1 MKLSDKTIRTLACPA
16 GKTDTTF
23 WDEGIPGFGLR
34 VRASGARTWTVMYEV
49 DGRGRKISLGS
60 PAIVPAAAARA
71 KAKDIMAARRL
82 GGDPAGD
89 KTTSRAEA
97 ATTIGALLPRYL
109 VWKAPRLKP
118 KTVRETTRHLNKCL
132 RPLHREPITAVTRA
146 MIARRLTELSA
157 SNGSGEAT
165 RARASWSAFFMWA
178 CREGLIESN
187 PVAFTNP
194 PREPVVRD
202 RAVTDPELGAIWRAL
217 DGDDVDADY
226 AAIVRLLIL
235 TGARRDEITSLRRGE
250 IDIGAALITL
260 PGARVKN
267 SREHV
272 IPLSAPARAIL
283 AARLQHRPDRDLV
296 FGYGEGPFSGF
307 AKAKKELDAKL
318 GPAVAPWRLHD
329 FRRSISTALHERFDV
344 PPHIVETILGH
355 VGGHKSGV
363 GGVYNKA
370 LYLDQ
375 RRAALERWAAH
386 VMQLAGNRIGRP
398 RRAAL
403 ADNVVA
409 LTTGV

>member
-1 MKLSDKTIRTLACPA
+1 
-16 GKTDTTF
+16 
-23 WDEGIPGFGLR
+23 
-34 VRASGARTWTVMYEV
+34 
-49 DGRGRKISLGS
+49 
-60 PAIVPAAAARA
+60 
-71 KAKDIMAARRL
+71 
-82 GGDPAGD
+82 
-89 KTTSRAEA
+89 
-97 ATTIGALLPRYL
+97 
-109 VWKAPRLKP
+109 
-118 KTVRETTRHLNKCL
+118 
-132 RPLHREPITAVTRA
+132 

-187 PVAFTNP
+187 PVAFTNMP
-194 PREPVVRD
+194 CEPVVRD
-202 RAVTDPELGAIWRAL
+202 RAVSDPELGAIWRAL
-217 DGDDVDADY
+217 EGEDVDDDY

-260 PGARVKN
+260 PPARVKN

-283 AARLQHRPDRDLV
+283 AARLQHRPKRNLV

-318 GPAVAPWRLHD
+318 GAAVAPWRLHD